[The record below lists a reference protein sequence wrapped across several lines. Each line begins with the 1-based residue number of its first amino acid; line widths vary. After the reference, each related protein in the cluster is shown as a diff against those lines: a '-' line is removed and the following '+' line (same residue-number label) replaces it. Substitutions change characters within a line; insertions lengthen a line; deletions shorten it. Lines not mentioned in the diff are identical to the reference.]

1 MKNRIGL
8 LALVLMLLLSVV
20 PVAAEEP
27 PTLNAETAIVMDASS
42 GYILYQKDMD
52 KKMYPAS
59 MTKIMTALLVL
70 EKGNLDDIVTV
81 SQKAVDSV
89 DIYQSSNIGLQ
100 VGEEVSVRDLL
111 NALLIPS
118 ANDAAYAL
126 AEYISSSELD
136 FANLMNERARELGA
150 VNTHFANSSGL
161 HDDDHYTTAHD
172 IALIAREAMKN
183 TTFAQTVSQSTFIFP
198 QTNMR
203 QSKATYANTNH
214 LVSRYLN
221 TSYYYDK
228 ATGIKTGF
236 TDEAKHT
243 LASSAKDGSNSL
255 ISVVMGCP
263 DETNGRVTSFVD
275 AKALFE
281 YAFANFTNQSFVAA
295 NQMISEY
302 DVPNAK
308 GDGHLLLLTPV
319 SKEGY
324 LPNDLKAEDI
334 TFDIHLSRDLRAPIQ
349 KGETLGSASVM
360 YNGQSIGTI
369 ELQSD
374 RNLEKSAWK
383 SLKLGIVSFFDKVP
397 FLKYILIVLIVLIIL
412 LLLFRAY
419 NLRRRRRRRPRRS
432 RYKHYSNKYKRFR

>member
-412 LLLFRAY
+412 LLLFRAH

>member
-1 MKNRIGL
+1 
-8 LALVLMLLLSVV
+8 
-20 PVAAEEP
+20 
-27 PTLNAETAIVMDASS
+27 
-42 GYILYQKDMD
+42 
-52 KKMYPAS
+52 MYPAS

-150 VNTHFANSSGL
+150 VNTHFTNSSGL

-236 TDEAKHT
+236 TDEA
-243 LASSAKDGSNSL
+243 GQSL
-255 ISVVMGCP
+255 V
-263 DETNGRVTSFVD
+263 SF
-275 AKALFE
+275 AE
-281 YAFANFTNQSFVAA
+281 Y
-295 NQMISEY
+295 
-302 DVPNAK
+302 
-308 GDGHLLLLTPV
+308 GG
-319 SKEGY
+319 EGAG
-324 LPNDLKAEDI
+324 KVI
-334 TFDIHLSRDLRAPIQ
+334 RDL
-349 KGETLGSASVM
+349 T
-360 YNGQSIGTI
+360 
-369 ELQSD
+369 
-374 RNLEKSAWK
+374 
-383 SLKLGIVSFFDKVP
+383 
-397 FLKYILIVLIVLIIL
+397 
-412 LLLFRAY
+412 
-419 NLRRRRRRRPRRS
+419 
-432 RYKHYSNKYKRFR
+432 

>member
-1 MKNRIGL
+1 
-8 LALVLMLLLSVV
+8 
-20 PVAAEEP
+20 
-27 PTLNAETAIVMDASS
+27 
-42 GYILYQKDMD
+42 
-52 KKMYPAS
+52 
-59 MTKIMTALLVL
+59 
-70 EKGNLDDIVTV
+70 
-81 SQKAVDSV
+81 
-89 DIYQSSNIGLQ
+89 
-100 VGEEVSVRDLL
+100 
-111 NALLIPS
+111 
-118 ANDAAYAL
+118 
-126 AEYISSSELD
+126 
-136 FANLMNERARELGA
+136 MNERARELGA

-432 RYKHYSNKYKRFR
+432 RYKTLQ

>member
-228 ATGIKTGF
+228 STGIKTGF

>member
-8 LALVLMLLLSVV
+8 LALVLTLLLSVV

-275 AKALFE
+275 ANALFE

>member
-1 MKNRIGL
+1 MKKRIGL
-8 LALVLMLLLSVV
+8 LAMIMALLLSVF
-20 PVAAEEP
+20 PVAAAEP

-111 NALLIPS
+111 NAILIPS

-150 VNTHFANSSGL
+150 VNTHFVNSSGL
-161 HDDDHYTTAHD
+161 HDDNHYTTAHD

-183 TTFAQTVSQSTFIFP
+183 TTFAQTVAQSTFVFP

-243 LASSAKDGSNSL
+243 LASAAKDGSNSL

-263 DETNGRVTSFVD
+263 DETNGKVTSFVD

-324 LPNDLKAEDI
+324 LPNDIKAEDI

-374 RNLEKSAWK
+374 RDLEKSMWK
-383 SLKLGIVSFFDKVP
+383 SLKLGVVSFFDKVP

-419 NLRRRRRRRPRRS
+419 NLRRRRRRRPRRG